1 MVWIWKNILSILQTV
16 CYILYVSVFSYISV
30 AAGIRITE
38 IIVSN
43 SKQLDCKCIDW
54 NSKNDFNVKGYPDGP
69 LELASDIKFLTEE
82 LNMISI

>member
-43 SKQLDCKCIDW
+43 SKQLDCKWINW
-54 NSKNDFNVKGYPDGP
+54 NSKNDFNVKGYPDGS
-69 LELASDIKFLTEE
+69 LELARDIKFLTEE